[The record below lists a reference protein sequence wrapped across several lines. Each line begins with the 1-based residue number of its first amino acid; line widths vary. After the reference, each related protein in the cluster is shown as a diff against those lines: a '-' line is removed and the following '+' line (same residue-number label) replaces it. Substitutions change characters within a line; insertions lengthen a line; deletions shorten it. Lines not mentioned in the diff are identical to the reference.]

1 MVSNLESKYASAFS
15 ADVMERM
22 QEDYHALLQLLPYEY
37 YKLPECEK
45 DSYWMR
51 VTGAL
56 DAGITQPEQ
65 LAQLYQ
71 PSYNRINQEIKP

>member
-15 ADVMERM
+15 ADVMQRM
-22 QEDYHALLQLLPYEY
+22 QEDYHALLQLLPTEY
-37 YKLPECEK
+37 YQQPGREK
-45 DSYWMR
+45 DPFWMR
-51 VTGAL
+51 VSDAL

-71 PSYNRINQEIKP
+71 PSYNRINQESVK